1 MTKALTIRTDD
12 ETLQQLERLA
22 AQQDRSRNYVANLAL
37 KAYVERGQATSTD
50 FEGTGYVFE
59 QASDLKSRYW
69 VEDDAEAFLTFLREE
84 REQSLHDD
92 AERDLFDEA

>member
-12 ETLQQLERLA
+12 ATLEELERIA

-37 KAYVERGQATSTD
+37 KAYVESGQAEPKESD
-50 FEGTGYVFE
+50 ATGYVFE
-59 QASDLKSRYW
+59 RAADLRSRYW
-69 VEDDAEAFLTFLREE
+69 DEDDAEAFLTFLREE

-92 AERDLFDEA
+92 TERGTFDEA